1 MFTNV
6 IGQNLSDH
14 RWKDRILF
22 IQASDELSDKYREQL
37 KEFNYLDK
45 ALKERKLVVYEIVG
59 DKYKIT
65 NFQNNKSN
73 KSGKAA
79 NDIFGDVLNKRDDF
93 SVTLI
98 GLDGGI
104 KLEKTTVLKKRELF
118 DTIDSMPMRINE
130 LRNKREWRPEFNNS
144 LIR

>member
-14 RWKDRILF
+14 RWKDRILL

-73 KSGKAA
+73 KSWKAA
-79 NDIFGDVLNKRDDF
+79 NDLFGEVLYKRDDF

-130 LRNKREWRPEFNNS
+130 LRNKRE
-144 LIR
+144 